1 MLCALSIA
9 DRHGEVTATAALLCS
24 RQGPVVRADIESSCA
39 SYRNSFPCQNSVSSG
54 CAHLW
59 PRVGNLGREH
69 SGSTA
74 PMQLGR
80 KSTRPKAK
88 RSHWTL
94 PQPSSPEEDGVF
106 MVWAPGCATWQFVR
120 GAPGAGAALPV
131 VLALT
136 DVASAA
142 LAELVSAQETQ
153 D

>member
-1 MLCALSIA
+1 
-9 DRHGEVTATAALLCS
+9 
-24 RQGPVVRADIESSCA
+24 
-39 SYRNSFPCQNSVSSG
+39 
-54 CAHLW
+54 LW